1 MEKYS
6 SEDVRENCRE
16 VFFRV
21 GEAAARSGRSPQDI
35 QIMAVTKTVPPDLV
49 NVAIEEGISLLGEN
63 RVQEF
68 LGKESF
74 YHLEKAKVHFIGHLQ
89 TNKVKAIIEKVD
101 MVQSLDSL
109 RLAQQIDRAAAEA
122 GRVMEVLV
130 EVNIGREASK
140 SGILPEETAEF
151 LEQIAGFPALHV
163 RGLMCIPP
171 QISENP
177 ENLHFFE
184 NMAQLFIDMRDKKI
198 DNVDMDFVSM
208 GMSSDYAAAIEAGAN
223 LVRIG
228 TALFGKRG

>member
-1 MEKYS
+1 ML
-6 SEDVRENCRE
+6 
-16 VFFRV
+16 FR
-21 GEAAARSGRSPQDI
+21 S
-35 QIMAVTKTVPPDLV
+35 
-49 NVAIEEGISLLGEN
+49 
-63 RVQEF
+63 
-68 LGKESF
+68 
-74 YHLEKAKVHFIGHLQ
+74 
-89 TNKVKAIIEKVD
+89 D

>member
-1 MEKYS
+1 MAKYS

-101 MVQSLDSL
+101 MVQCRST
-109 RLAQQIDRAAAEA
+109 IE
-122 GRVMEVLV
+122 
-130 EVNIGREASK
+130 IG
-140 SGILPEETAEF
+140 
-151 LEQIAGFPALHV
+151 Q
-163 RGLMCIPP
+163 
-171 QISENP
+171 
-177 ENLHFFE
+177 
-184 NMAQLFIDMRDKKI
+184 
-198 DNVDMDFVSM
+198 
-208 GMSSDYAAAIEAGAN
+208 
-223 LVRIG
+223 
-228 TALFGKRG
+228 